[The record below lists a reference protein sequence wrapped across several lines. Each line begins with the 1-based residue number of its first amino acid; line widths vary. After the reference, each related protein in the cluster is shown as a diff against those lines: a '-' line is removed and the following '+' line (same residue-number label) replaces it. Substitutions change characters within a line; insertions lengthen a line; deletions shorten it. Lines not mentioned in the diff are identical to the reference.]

1 MACPEQHPSESR
13 RRRRGRFRADPVGRR
28 ATRTAE
34 PCATRTAEP
43 CATRTAEPCAAA
55 AAAPRASSENA
66 QNHHRQEARRRRC
79 RSAGL
84 SYIDTAVM
92 RLAESSLTARSSLI
106 QGPNRRGP
114 LYKVRTGAVPYT
126 RSEPARCDRDNVS
139 SGRNVTFGAMSV
151 EHRSTARTSAPDIAL
166 FRKDSGDVTGRADEQ
181 IGTAAGDVAVP
192 ARVRK

>member
-1 MACPEQHPSESR
+1 MRMR
-13 RRRRGRFRADPVGRR
+13 RTVIDRKHAGDD
-28 ATRTAE
+28 
-34 PCATRTAEP
+34 
-43 CATRTAEPCAAA
+43 AAA
-55 AAAPRASSENA
+55 QVYHTSTRPLCDWLKALLPHGR
-66 QNHHRQEARRRRC
+66 
-79 RSAGL
+79 
-84 SYIDTAVM
+84 
-92 RLAESSLTARSSLI
+92 
-106 QGPNRRGP
+106 P